1 MTTESNKQVAT
12 LEFVSVEAITNETS
26 RLNKKFTGNVS
37 QTVLDILTEDEKGI
51 KTKKKV
57 FGPKK
62 EDEVEEDRATNSY
75 SFVGNLRRPFDTI
88 QWLCPKTQS
97 SKESFG
103 FLFYE
108 TLDGFHFRSIEQLLK
123 QEAVPY
129 QQADRP
135 VEGNKILE
143 NNLNESNDIGMNLR
157 QGMYANRTL
166 YIDIE
171 NHTFQEVNF
180 DVTQLKLKKPLKLLD
195 GIEKHPSR
203 LMFRV
208 NDFGVAQVGAAK
220 SEVQPESELAV
231 YQNKSYIRNNLLFS
245 QSLSISIPLNTTLR
259 AGLMVEVKFPVK
271 KEEGNEGAETY
282 GNDKTN
288 DASGKYLISN
298 LRHLVGGGVGETQLE
313 LIRDVFTA

>member
-1 MTTESNKQVAT
+1 M
-12 LEFVSVEAITNETS
+12 
-26 RLNKKFTGNVS
+26 
-37 QTVLDILTEDEKGI
+37 
-51 KTKKKV
+51 
-57 FGPKK
+57 
-62 EDEVEEDRATNSY
+62 
-75 SFVGNLRRPFDTI
+75 
-88 QWLCPKTQS
+88 CPKTQS

-103 FLFYE
+103 YLFYE

-171 NHTFQEVNF
+171 NHTFQEVDF

-288 DASGKYLISN
+288 DPSGKYLISN
-298 LRHLVGGGVGETQLE
+298 LRHLVGGGIGETQLE

>member
-1 MTTESNKQVAT
+1 MIQYN
-12 LEFVSVEAITNETS
+12 
-26 RLNKKFTGNVS
+26 GC
-37 QTVLDILTEDEKGI
+37 VLKHNHLKD
-51 KTKKKV
+51 
-57 FGPKK
+57 
-62 EDEVEEDRATNSY
+62 
-75 SFVGNLRRPFDTI
+75 
-88 QWLCPKTQS
+88 
-97 SKESFG
+97 SFG

-135 VEGNKILE
+135 VEGNKIIE

-220 SEVQPESELAV
+220 SEVQPESEETCI
-231 YQNKSYIRNNLLFS
+231 KINLILE
-245 QSLSISIPLNTTLR
+245 I
-259 AGLMVEVKFPVK
+259 
-271 KEEGNEGAETY
+271 TY
-282 GNDKTN
+282 YFH
-288 DASGKYLISN
+288 S
-298 LRHLVGGGVGETQLE
+298 R
-313 LIRDVFTA
+313 

>member
-1 MTTESNKQVAT
+1 MEIEYRAVLLEEARTKDPWELITSPTLLSSPVAPKKKQIVLITFLASLLFSSLISII
-12 LEFVSVEAITNETS
+12 LEKRKNIIFSLREMRSLTNW
-26 RLNKKFTGNVS
+26 
-37 QTVLDILTEDEKGI
+37 DILSQISI
-51 KTKKKV
+51 KDSKAFAK
-57 FGPKK
+57 
-62 EDEVEEDRATNSY
+62 SY
-75 SFVGNLRRPFDTI
+75 
-88 QWLCPKTQS
+88 K
-97 SKESFG
+97 
-103 FLFYE
+103 Y
-108 TLDGFHFRSIEQLLK
+108 
-123 QEAVPY
+123 
-129 QQADRP
+129 
-135 VEGNKILE
+135 ILE

-208 NDFGVAQVGAAK
+208 NDFGVSQVGAAK

-282 GNDKTN
+282 GSDKTN

-298 LRHLVGGGVGETQLE
+298 LRHLVGGGMGETQLE

>member
-1 MTTESNKQVAT
+1 MESDQSFNK
-12 LEFVSVEAITNETS
+12 
-26 RLNKKFTGNVS
+26 
-37 QTVLDILTEDEKGI
+37 
-51 KTKKKV
+51 
-57 FGPKK
+57 
-62 EDEVEEDRATNSY
+62 Y
-75 SFVGNLRRPFDTI
+75 SFVGNLKRPFDTI
-88 QWLCPKTQS
+88 QWLCPKAQASTN
-97 SKESFG
+97 SFG

-108 TLDGFHFRSIEQLLK
+108 TLDGYHFRSIKSLLE
-123 QEAVPY
+123 QEAIPY

-135 VEGNKILE
+135 IEGNKILQ
-143 NNLNESNDIGMNLR
+143 NNLEQTNDIGINLR
-157 QGMYANRTL
+157 LGMYANRTL

-259 AGLMVEVKFPVK
+259 AGIMVEVKFPV
-271 KEEGNEGAETY
+271 
-282 GNDKTN
+282 
-288 DASGKYLISN
+288 
-298 LRHLVGGGVGETQLE
+298 
-313 LIRDVFTA
+313 

>member
-1 MTTESNKQVAT
+1 M
-12 LEFVSVEAITNETS
+12 
-26 RLNKKFTGNVS
+26 
-37 QTVLDILTEDEKGI
+37 
-51 KTKKKV
+51 
-57 FGPKK
+57 
-62 EDEVEEDRATNSY
+62 
-75 SFVGNLRRPFDTI
+75 
-88 QWLCPKTQS
+88 
-97 SKESFG
+97 
-103 FLFYE
+103 
-108 TLDGFHFRSIEQLLK
+108 
-123 QEAVPY
+123 PY

-135 VEGNKILE
+135 VEGNKIIE

-208 NDFGVAQVGAAK
+208 NDFGVAQVGAQRVK
-220 SEVQPESELAV
+220 CNPNLSCV

-259 AGLMVEVKFPVK
+259 SGLMVEVKFPVK
-271 KEEGNEGAETY
+271 KEEGNEGR
-282 GNDKTN
+282 NIWK
-288 DASGKYLISN
+288 
-298 LRHLVGGGVGETQLE
+298 
-313 LIRDVFTA
+313 